1 MFRLNSQLP
10 IRLLAIVW
18 VMFGISASAVFA
30 QQPVKTSSVF
40 TPLSLNITADSSV
53 VSTCAGEGTSNSHVQ
68 LNAKA
73 NSPSGNPVRYRW
85 STSAG
90 RIDADGPT
98 VTWDLSG
105 LEPGYYQAFV
115 QADTSNGVEVCEA
128 FSSTTVLV
136 NRCAPRPSC
145 PTAVIVCPENV
156 VADSPLTFSTTL
168 TGGLAGVEP
177 VYNWTLS
184 AGRIIEGQGTSSIKV
199 DTKGLAGQ
207 TIKATLSIGGYHL
220 DCSAS
225 CAVSIP
231 VAVLPARK
239 FDEFPEITSNDE
251 KARLD
256 NFVIELNSD
265 PTTIAYVIVYPSRG
279 GQTGEVERRTKRI
292 VDYLVNSRGLD
303 AQRIVTMVG
312 PPRSNLLVELWN
324 KPQGAQPP
332 AAIATFH
339 DVNINQ

>member
-1 MFRLNSQLP
+1 MFRLNSQLQ
-10 IRLLAIVW
+10 IRLLAIAW
-18 VMFGISASAVFA
+18 VMLGISGSGVFA
-30 QQPVKTSSVF
+30 QQPVKTSSVY

-90 RIDADGPT
+90 RIDAEGPT

-128 FSSTTVLV
+128 LSSTTVLV

-156 VADSPLTFSTTL
+156 VADSPLTFSTNL
-168 TGGLAGVEP
+168 TGGSAGVEP

-184 AGRIIEGQGTSSIKV
+184 AGSIIEGQGTSSIKV

-225 CAVSIP
+225 CEVSIP
-231 VAVLPARK
+231 VAALPARK
-239 FDEFPEITSNDE
+239 FDEFPVVTSNDE

-256 NFVIELNSD
+256 NFAIELRTD
-265 PTTIAYVIVYPSRG
+265 PSTTAYVIVYPSQRD
-279 GQTGEVERRTKRI
+279 QVADVKRRTKRI
-292 VDYLVNSRGLD
+292 IDYLVNSRGFD
-303 AQRIVTMVG
+303 AQRIVSIVG
-312 PPRSNLLVELWN
+312 PARNNVLIELWN
-324 KPQGAQPP
+324 LPQGATPP
-332 AAIATFH
+332 TPG
-339 DVNINQ
+339 Q

>member
-1 MFRLNSQLP
+1 MFRLNSQLQ
-10 IRLLAIVW
+10 IRLLAIAW

-73 NSPSGNPVRYRW
+73 NSPGGNPARYRW

-90 RIDADGPT
+90 RIDAEGPT

-156 VADSPLTFSTTL
+156 VADSLLTFSTTL

-225 CAVSIP
+225 CAISIP

-279 GQTGEVERRTKRI
+279 GQTGEVERRTKRF